1 MTRKVLWRPSD
12 ERRDASTMQKYINW
26 LSINHGLEFSNYD
39 QLWSWSVSDL
49 NFFWQTIWDYFQLK
63 SASSFERPL
72 KVEKMP
78 GAEWFSGASLNF
90 LDGIFR
96 HSETCPAKSVPP
108 EIGASQTLLFT
119 AS

>member
-49 NFFWQTIWDYFQLK
+49 NFFLANYL
-63 SASSFERPL
+63 
-72 KVEKMP
+72 
-78 GAEWFSGASLNF
+78 G
-90 LDGIFR
+90 
-96 HSETCPAKSVPP
+96 
-108 EIGASQTLLFT
+108 LLPT
-119 AS
+119 QIS

>member
-72 KVEKMP
+72 EAEKMP
-78 GAEWFSGASLNF
+78 GAQWFLGARLNF
-90 LDGIFR
+90 LDEIFR
-96 HSETCPAKSVPP
+96 HEPC
-108 EIGASQTLLFT
+108 L
-119 AS
+119 